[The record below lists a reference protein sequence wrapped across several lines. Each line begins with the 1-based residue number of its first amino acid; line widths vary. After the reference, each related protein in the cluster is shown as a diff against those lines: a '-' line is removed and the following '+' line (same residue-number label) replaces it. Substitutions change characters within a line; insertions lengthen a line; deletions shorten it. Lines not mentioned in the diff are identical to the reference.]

1 MRFNINNKFF
11 QFLDKLIDT
20 LFLSILWIVF
30 SLPII
35 TIGASTTALY
45 YTVHKT
51 LRRNQGYVGK
61 TFIKS
66 FKDNFK
72 QATLM
77 WLMDLVIDI
86 VLVLDCFIMQQTFFV
101 YLFLILLGLALVWQI
116 YQAAYVARFEN
127 KIMASMKNSFVFF
140 LVNLPWTMAIF
151 LLLVVCV
158 VFVYLVPIIILLI
171 PPSLFLVYDAILER
185 IFRKYM
191 TEEDRA
197 REIESDMLDRD

>member
-20 LFLSILWIVF
+20 IFLSILWIVF
-30 SLPII
+30 SLPVI

-45 YTVHKT
+45 YTVHKA
-51 LRRNQGYVGK
+51 LRRNQGYVGR
-61 TFIKS
+61 TFVKA

-72 QATLM
+72 QTTLM
-77 WLMDLVIDI
+77 WLMDLVIDV
-86 VLVLDCFIMQQTFFV
+86 VLVLDCLIMQQTFLV

-116 YQAAYVARFEN
+116 YQAGYVARFEN
-127 KIMASMKNSFVFF
+127 KVMASMKNSFVFF
-140 LVNLPWTMAIF
+140 LVNLPWTLVIL
-151 LLLVVCV
+151 LLLVICAVV
-158 VFVYLVPIIILLI
+158 VFLVPLTALLI